1 MKYVCPVCGYVY
13 DEVAEGVPWAALA
26 EEWECPVCG
35 APKSMFRA
43 EQSAPQPQQPPEVM
57 AEESALSAAGD
68 VRLSAAELSAIC
80 SNLARGC
87 EKQYKEEERAMF
99 SELAK
104 HYASLVSPSE
114 GDLSR
119 LSALVKE
126 CADRQFAA
134 AKAVA
139 ERKGDRG
146 AQRAIVW
153 GERVNFILQSL
164 IERYT
169 RGEAIDTAEVWV
181 CSICGFVYIG
191 DTPPEICPVCKVPA
205 FKFEKGGALQ

>member
-1 MKYVCPVCGYVY
+1 MKYICPVCGYVY
-13 DEVAEGVPWAALA
+13 DEAAEGVPWAALA
-26 EEWECPVCG
+26 DEWECPICG
-35 APKSMFRA
+35 APKSVFRA
-43 EQSAPQPQQPPEVM
+43 EQPAPESRQPTEVKT
-57 AEESALSAAGD
+57 EWSVPSSGD
-68 VRLSAAELSAIC
+68 IRLSAAELSAVC

-87 EKQYKEEERAMF
+87 EKQYKEEERALF

>member
-68 VRLSAAELSAIC
+68 VRLGAAELSAIC

-87 EKQYKEEERAMF
+87 EKQYKEEERALF

-104 HYASLVSPSE
+104 HYASLVSPS
-114 GDLSR
+114 
-119 LSALVKE
+119 
-126 CADRQFAA
+126 
-134 AKAVA
+134 
-139 ERKGDRG
+139 
-146 AQRAIVW
+146 
-153 GERVNFILQSL
+153 
-164 IERYT
+164 
-169 RGEAIDTAEVWV
+169 
-181 CSICGFVYIG
+181 
-191 DTPPEICPVCKVPA
+191 
-205 FKFEKGGALQ
+205 